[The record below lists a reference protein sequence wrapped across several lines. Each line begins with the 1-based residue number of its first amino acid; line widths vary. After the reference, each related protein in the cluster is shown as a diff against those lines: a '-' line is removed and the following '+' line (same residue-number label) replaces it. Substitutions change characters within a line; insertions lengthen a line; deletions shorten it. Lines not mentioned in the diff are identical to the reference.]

1 MKDVWNAEDNEVTA
15 IYSMSLHVF
24 TPKLIRPS
32 LISTLTKT
40 IRGEYLLI
48 ITTVSG
54 TDDKDWNESRR
65 LLFLLVLELYYD
77 KSIEYLEVL
86 RTVLS
91 MRSIRDWMYEVPCTQ
106 AEDKLETFSRFG
118 SLEVSNL
125 VAGEQGSTSSN
136 HLFYYYT
143 QHTAQRSIIHISAP
157 SASISLRSSSSMYEF
172 IGILRYDDCFPLLT
186 LEAQRITHHNH
197 TL

>member
-1 MKDVWNAEDNEVTA
+1 MLK
-15 IYSMSLHVF
+15 
-24 TPKLIRPS
+24 
-32 LISTLTKT
+32 
-40 IRGEYLLI
+40 
-48 ITTVSG
+48 
-54 TDDKDWNESRR
+54 
-65 LLFLLVLELYYD
+65 LYYD
-77 KSIEYLEVL
+77 KPIKYLEVL
-86 RTVLS
+86 RIVLS
-91 MRSIRDWMYEVPCTQ
+91 TRSISDWMYEVPCTQ
-106 AEDKLETFSRFG
+106 TEDKLEIFPRFFSRFR